1 MKNVFYFFAI
11 VFLLYGLLK
20 PTDSYA
26 QACGATI
33 DYIFAPSTATQIA
46 PGYFASC
53 PNYTIDWN
61 FYQSEL
67 PNGSLPDNVYAM
79 EFSNGSPIEINE
91 TGTWNAV
98 EAGLQ
103 VGDTVKVH
111 GWTYD
116 IDSIDA
122 LVSFAESLCPTLN
135 LLFPA
140 YAPCS
145 DLGDIVDGQNDGMPG
160 VQTLDEVIAITNAL
174 YDEPIVGVGNTVVV
188 LNLFNY
194 NLNNLDYDGRICFN
208 YTYGFG
214 VIMQDEGYCSSVVGI
229 EDISENK
236 NVYPNP
242 NNGSFT
248 LSTETNQIENIR
260 IYNYAGQ
267 LVDFDW
273 NNNLIEVKDKALGVY
288 ILSYFENGLNYTSRI
303 LIQD

>member
-1 MKNVFYFFAI
+1 MKTIDCFVSLVVI
-11 VFLLYGLLK
+11 MLLFVSVEE
-20 PTDSYA
+20 THA

-33 DYIFAPSTATQIA
+33 DYIYAPATATQIE
-46 PGYFASC
+46 PGFFASC

-61 FYQSEL
+61 FYQTEL

-79 EFSNGSPIEINE
+79 EFSNGHPIEINE

-103 VGDTVKVH
+103 IGDTVKVH

-122 LVSFAESLCPTLN
+122 LVTFAESLCPTLN

-145 DLGDIVDGQNDGMPG
+145 DLGAIVDGQNDGVPG
-160 VQTLDEVIAITNAL
+160 VQSLDEVIAITNAL
-174 YDEPIVGVGNTVVV
+174 YDEPVVSVANTVVV

-194 NLNNLDYDGRICFN
+194 NLNNLNYDGRICFN

-214 VIMQDEGYCSSVVGI
+214 VIMVDDVLDCTAVGI
-229 EDISENK
+229 EDYVEPIA
-236 NVYPNP
+236 VYPNP
-242 NNGSFT
+242 NNGNFSYEVEAVKLQDISIF
-248 LSTETNQIENIR
+248 NQ
-260 IYNYAGQ
+260 AGKH
-267 LVDFDW
+267 VDFKVE
-273 NNNLIEVKDKALGVY
+273 NNNIEITEAKTGVY
-288 ILSYFENGLNYTSRI
+288 IMQIINKNERFVSKVFV
-303 LIQD
+303 Q